1 MDKASFAL
9 DGSRPNSTSNVF
21 GIIQIQASEQCFIRP
36 IWTQVQLVGREEIA
50 STSRIIVND
59 TYQISNNPDD
69 WRPLLSSTTNSSDEN
84 VYNLPFSL
92 SVPNSL
98 PASFQIQNEGPS
110 LVCCGI
116 YYTLEVKVSTMET
129 GVLKAIQFHTSNNN
143 IMEGEEECD
152 IPKRV
157 FWGITKQSKQ
167 RWQYELE
174 FPSTFDL
181 GQCQTPSS
189 ISVRL
194 RSVSG
199 QEMKGECCL
208 IGCQIIQSIHLE
220 GYKSHIQVLATSTKL
235 LTNPNKTW
243 KQACQLDF
251 ELDRSIL
258 PSVANPRLG
267 VEHSIR
273 ITVDFCNTNSD
284 CCSNN
289 MDLQFPVVFTGGA
302 FSSQEREQEITVDA
316 SVTRAL
322 SISSCSS
329 FGELSNHDSAID
341 IPSSFK
347 SISNYLHS
355 YKLQV

>member
-1 MDKASFAL
+1 ML
-9 DGSRPNSTSNVF
+9 LNRMSNYT
-21 GIIQIQASEQCFIRP
+21 I
-36 IWTQVQLVGREEIA
+36 
-50 STSRIIVND
+50 
-59 TYQISNNPDD
+59 
-69 WRPLLSSTTNSSDEN
+69 
-84 VYNLPFSL
+84 
-92 SVPNSL
+92 NSL
-98 PASFQIQNEGPS
+98 GRVIIFFLFFVYMKPCSF
-110 LVCCGI
+110 
-116 YYTLEVKVSTMET
+116 
-129 GVLKAIQFHTSNNN
+129 
-143 IMEGEEECD
+143 
-152 IPKRV
+152 
-157 FWGITKQSKQ
+157 
-167 RWQYELE
+167 
-174 FPSTFDL
+174 
-181 GQCQTPSS
+181 
-189 ISVRL
+189 
-194 RSVSG
+194 
-199 QEMKGECCL
+199 CL
-208 IGCQIIQSIHLE
+208 PIIIHYS
-220 GYKSHIQVLATSTKL
+220 YKSHIQVLATSTKL

-273 ITVDFCNTNSD
+273 ITVEFCNTNSD